1 MSDQDTGNVEVD
13 EEGEEGWDSKG
24 IVCGTKPS
32 QREIDDHER
41 THIPFRN
48 WCKHCVFG
56 KAKSTNHEEDKE
68 DEKGVPKVSWDYMY
82 MKKAPG

>member
-1 MSDQDTGNVEVD
+1 MKREKRVGIR
-13 EEGEEGWDSKG
+13 KG
-24 IVCGTKPS
+24 LCVWNKPS

-56 KAKSTNHEEDKE
+56 RAKSTNHEKDKE
-68 DEKGVPKVSWDYMY
+68 DEKGVPKVSKDYMY
-82 MKKAPG
+82 MKAVKKASR